1 MRAVTVGD
9 SERFCW
15 TEVSVSVS
23 VGTSALTPME
33 PNVRQVVVRVSAHVG
48 TRVCPCGNHITSIGL
63 SSLMQVTPSLVRLTE
78 ALVAQPIQVLDS
90 IEERTPGSWAWGLAL
105 GTPERLPSDRPHTD
119 SNGILSC
126 PVLTWLGIWGRESA
140 NPNPNLTPPLPTKR
154 SKAEQSGAVR
164 FLPP

>member
-78 ALVAQPIQVLDS
+78 AIVVQPTKVLAS
-90 IEERTPGSWAWGLAL
+90 VEERTPGSWGWGWGLAL
-105 GTPERLPSDRPHTD
+105 PRD
-119 SNGILSC
+119 C
-126 PVLTWLGIWGRESA
+126 PVTDHTPIPTVSWLALGLGLGS
-140 NPNPNLTPPLPTKR
+140 LQTQT
-154 SKAEQSGAVR
+154 QT
-164 FLPP
+164 

>member
-15 TEVSVSVS
+15 IEVSVSA
-23 VGTSALTPME
+23 GTSALTPME

-48 TRVCPCGNHITSIGL
+48 TRVCPCGNHMTSIGL

-78 ALVAQPIQVLDS
+78 ALVVQPTQVLDS
-90 IEERTPGSWAWGLAL
+90 VEERTPGSWGLAL

-119 SNGILSC
+119 SNG
-126 PVLTWLGIWGRESA
+126 VLACSWSWSWESA
-140 NPNPNLTPPLPTKR
+140 NPNPNLTPHSHSQPSEAKR
-154 SKAEQSGAVR
+154 SRVV
-164 FLPP
+164 P

>member
-1 MRAVTVGD
+1 MCAVIVGD

-78 ALVAQPIQVLDS
+78 AIVVQPTKVLAS
-90 IEERTPGSWAWGLAL
+90 VEERTPGSWGWGLGLAL

-119 SNGILSC
+119 SNGVLS
-126 PVLTWLGIWGRESA
+126 WLGLGLGVGVCKPKPRPDI
-140 NPNPNLTPPLPTKR
+140 PLPTKR